1 MPSYERRHSLVFK
14 FKQQKSKSVRKF
26 SKQNSFIRIW
36 TETGRIR
43 SWILKTDSK
52 FLIVVNVAYVN
63 IVKAHANGKLEFD

>member
-14 FKQQKSKSVRKF
+14 FKQQESKPVRKF
-26 SKQNSFIRIW
+26 SKQNSLIRIW

-43 SWILKTDSK
+43 SWIVKIDSK

>member
-14 FKQQKSKSVRKF
+14 FKQQESKSVRKF
-26 SKQNSFIRIW
+26 SKQNSLIRIW